1 MSFRK
6 LLLAGATLVASA
18 AAVTPAN
25 ASIIDRPHFKVLG
38 VVIVWAAEDATGA
51 TAMATDFIIDNDAGS
66 ADTDLIGGTD
76 VDGRTLVTGEL
87 TATPDASSTAGL
99 GSVLSI
105 EESDGTVL
113 ATADTD
119 NATNFSPFDVT
130 DASLTSDGLEYESS
144 FYIASNTVFNIVA
157 EATEV
162 EQSGDFELSDIGY
175 DLGVTVSGTDG
186 TLTFGGNAQDPNGTF
201 PAVANLA
208 AMGPNTSVFEG
219 VDRTAAT
226 AGSIVDQSVRFDAT
240 YTLGSGGAYD
250 LSQGAGEIKAEVVYT
265 VFVP

>member
-18 AAVTPAN
+18 AAITPAN

-38 VVIVWAAEDATGA
+38 VVIVWAAEESTGTA
-51 TAMATDFIIDNDAGS
+51 AMATDFIIDNDSGS

-76 VDGRTLVTGEL
+76 VDGRTVLTGTL
-87 TATPDASSTAGL
+87 NATADSSSTAGL
-99 GSVLSI
+99 GSVLRI
-105 EESDGTVL
+105 EDTTSVIQNV
-113 ATADTD
+113 DTD
-119 NATNFSPFDVT
+119 AAGTFAAFDVT

-157 EATEV
+157 EATQV

-175 DLGVTVSGTDG
+175 NLDVTATGTDG
-186 TLTFGGNAQDPNGTF
+186 ALTFGGNAQNPNGTF
-201 PAVANLA
+201 PTVANLA

-219 VDRTAAT
+219 TLRTAAT
-226 AGSIVDQSVRFDAT
+226 PGSIVGQSVRFDAT

-250 LSQGAGEIKAEVVYT
+250 LSQGAGEIKADVVYT